1 MTTTLSRRDFLRAG
15 AAAGAGL
22 TLAIHLPGCSGSAA
36 KTAVAPFQPN
46 AWIRVGGDGMVQ
58 LIVDRSEMGQGVM
71 TALPMLLA
79 EELDVPWESIGV
91 EQAPAG
97 KEYVNPDFGI
107 QGTGGSSSVHAAWKP
122 LREAGAKARVMLMTA
137 AANAWGVPLAECSTE
152 PGQVIHAGSRRKI
165 AYAELVESA
174 AAIPVP
180 ATVTLKEPKSYRYI
194 GTSVPRLDT
203 PDKVRGKAG
212 FGMDVQVPG
221 LLVAVVARC
230 PVFGGTAKSWDEAAA
245 RQVPGVRQV
254 VRISSGVA
262 VVAEGYWAAS
272 KGRAALATVW
282 DEGPNAGLG
291 TTTLRRQ
298 LVGMAS
304 QPGIVARRQGA
315 PAHGREVAA
324 TYEVPYLAHACME
337 PMNATAHVEAN
348 RCTVWAP
355 TQFQLGNPNMPGA
368 RELVAKLSGVAP
380 EQVVIHTTLLGGGF
394 GRRFFNDFIADAVE
408 TSKAV
413 GAPVKVIWSREDDI
427 QHDYYRPPVHAVY
440 RAQLDQQGVP
450 VGFASHIVAPSVN
463 AAAMGAP
470 RDKLDDNS
478 VDGVANLPYDIPN
491 VSVDAVN
498 ASFAIP
504 LGFWRSVGASH
515 NGFMLESFMDELALA
530 AGQDPVAF
538 RRGLLGKKPRH
549 RAVLDL
555 VAEKSGW
562 GAPAPE
568 GRGRGVAILE
578 SFNSIVAEVAEV
590 SLNPDRTIRVNKVVA
605 AVDCG
610 TVVNPDI
617 VKAQV
622 EGAIVFGLSA
632 ALYGEITVEKGRV
645 VQSNFHDYPLLRMRE
660 MPVVEVYLIASSEP
674 PTGIGEPGTP
684 PIAAAVANAVYALTR
699 QRIRQLPFRAV
710 PT

>member
-15 AAAGAGL
+15 AVAGAGL
-22 TLAIHLPGCSGSAA
+22 TLAIHLPGCSSSAG

-46 AWIRVGGDGMVQ
+46 AWIRVGGDGMVN

-79 EELDVPWESIGV
+79 EELDVPWESISI

-107 QGTGGSSSVHAAWKP
+107 QGTGGSSSIHAAWKP
-122 LREAGAKARVMLMTA
+122 LREAGAKARLMLMTA
-137 AANAWGVPLAECSTE
+137 AANAWGVPVADCSTE
-152 PGQVIHAGSRRKI
+152 PGKVVHAGSRRKI

-174 AAIPVP
+174 TAIPVP
-180 ATVTLKEPKSYRYI
+180 ATVTLKDPKSYRYI
-194 GTSVPRLDT
+194 GTPMPRLDT

-262 VVAEGYWAAS
+262 VVADGYWAAS
-272 KGRAALATVW
+272 KGRAALAVVW

-291 TTTLRRQ
+291 TQAIRKQ
-298 LVGMAS
+298 LAGMAS
-304 QPGIVARRQGA
+304 QPGIVARKQGT
-315 PAHGREVAA
+315 PAHGREVSA

-355 TQFQLGNPNMPGA
+355 TQFQLGNPQMPGA
-368 RELVAKLSGVAP
+368 HELVAKLSGVAP

-394 GRRFFNDFIADAVE
+394 GRRFFNDFIAEAVE

-427 QHDYYRPPVHAVY
+427 QHDHYRPPVHAVY
-440 RAQLDQQGVP
+440 RAQLDSQGVP
-450 VGFASHIVAPSVN
+450 VGFASHIVAPSIN
-463 AAAMGAP
+463 AAALGAP
-470 RDKLDDNS
+470 RDKLDTNT

-498 ASFAIP
+498 ADSAVP

-515 NGFMLESFMDELALA
+515 NGFMLESFMDELALV

-538 RRGLLGKKPRH
+538 RRGLLSKQPRH

-562 GAPAPE
+562 GTPAPQ

-578 SFNSIVAEVAEV
+578 SFSSIVAEVAEV
-590 SLNPDRTIRVNKVVA
+590 SLNPDRTVRVDRVVA

-617 VKAQV
+617 VKAQI
-622 EGAIVFGLSA
+622 EGAIVYGLTA

-660 MPVVEVYLIASSEP
+660 MPVVEVHLVPSTEP

-684 PIAAAVANAVYALTR
+684 PIAAAVANAVFALTK